1 MFNKTIGTLLLSS
14 VVGFMVFST
23 TDVVQAEELKEKD
36 NVYYIVESGDTLS
49 KIASDY
55 KVDFTVIHGNNTD
68 KIDNADLIFKGQKLL
83 VGGADF
89 DKDLVEAYKTRVT
102 YASEHMETTND
113 YVVSTEPQPEP
124 QAQPAPAPVAQPE
137 PAPVYTSGGLAFDGN
152 GLLVE
157 QASNLAQTVIN
168 QLLAI
173 PGHAN
178 GAGYHGAIDANIDQL
193 STPEAVYVIHRIE
206 GAGFGQTG
214 AGYAGYD
221 TPESHQVFVNQQV
234 NGRFGGSVHA
244 LLKAWGTFSYGGY

>member
-1 MFNKTIGTLLLSS
+1 MIKKAIGALILSS
-14 VVGFMVFST
+14 VIGLTALGDST
-23 TDVVQAEELKEKD
+23 EAHADEVKKD
-36 NVYYIVESGDTLS
+36 GNVYYVVEKGDTLS
-49 KIASDY
+49 SIAEKY
-55 KVDFTVIHGNNTD
+55 KVDFTVIHGNNTED
-68 KIDNADLIFKGQKLL
+68 IEHADLIFKGQKLL

-89 DKDLVEAYKTRVT
+89 DKELVKPYETVVT

-113 YVVSTEPQPEP
+113 YIVSTQPQVAETKEQVSQPQP
-124 QAQPAPAPVAQPE
+124 QVQQPV
-137 PAPVYTSGGLAFDGN
+137 VTGGLAFDGN
-152 GLLVE
+152 GLLIE
-157 QASNLAQTVIN
+157 QASPLAQTVIN